1 MHVELEPAAGL
12 PPVWVDRAQFEAAI
26 LNLVANGR
34 DAMPDGGNIR
44 IGARALQTRDPA
56 AVEDSER
63 LHVCVDVTD
72 DGQGIAPDIQ
82 PHVFEPFFTTKEVGK
97 GSGLGLSQVFGFA
110 AQSGGYAELHSQV
123 GQGTRVRICL
133 PVGEDAA

>member
-1 MHVELEPAAGL
+1 VE
-12 PPVWVDRAQFEAAI
+12 
-26 LNLVANGR
+26 VA
-34 DAMPDGGNIR
+34 
-44 IGARALQTRDPA
+44 
-56 AVEDSER
+56 
-63 LHVCVDVTD
+63 D

-110 AQSGGYAELHSQV
+110 AQSGGYAELHSRL

-133 PVGEDAA
+133 PVGGEAA